1 MSGILLFTPSNL
13 VDLLFN
19 FQRLEVVKLGLVRL
33 ELGVELV
40 LAALFL
46 STSPWEHCVNID
58 SNIVE

>member
-13 VDLLFN
+13 VDFLFN
-19 FQRLEVVKLGLVRL
+19 LKRLEVVKLGLMRL

-46 STSPWEHCVNID
+46 SISPVGD
-58 SNIVE
+58 VV